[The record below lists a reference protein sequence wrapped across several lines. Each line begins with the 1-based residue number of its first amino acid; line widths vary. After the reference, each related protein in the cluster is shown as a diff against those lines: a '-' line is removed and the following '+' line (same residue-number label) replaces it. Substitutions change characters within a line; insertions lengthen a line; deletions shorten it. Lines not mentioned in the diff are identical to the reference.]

1 MRSSTWVVAGKRAAY
16 LGSGWQ
22 ACCIHRLGVM
32 GRAGALWQQA
42 AQPRPSVAALGGTH
56 RTWDSHTGPA
66 LGGTQR
72 TWDSHTGP
80 ALAGTHRTWDS
91 HTGPALRGTHRTW
104 DSHTGPA
111 LGGTHRTWDSH
122 TGPALAGTH
131 RTWDSH
137 TGPALGGTHRTWDS
151 HTGPALG
158 GTHRTWDSHTGP
170 VCARWAQLPA
180 VVSPTHVVVHS
191 GRQQQRHSSHWVA
204 AAAALPLGGS
214 SSSEAPL
221 QHALHTAT
229 TCPFMV
235 SCIAAHNL
243 SCETF
248 SVKSSIGQAEHSSV
262 SAPVQE
268 YRCLLTEYYS
278 VR

>member
-42 AQPRPSVAALGGTH
+42 AQPRPSVA
-56 RTWDSHTGPA
+56 
-66 LGGTQR
+66 
-72 TWDSHTGP
+72 
-80 ALAGTHRTWDS
+80 
-91 HTGPALRGTHRTW
+91 
-104 DSHTGPA
+104 
-111 LGGTHRTWDSH
+111 
-122 TGPALAGTH
+122 
-131 RTWDSH
+131 
-137 TGPALGGTHRTWDS
+137 ALGGTHRTWDS